1 MKSFLDISSEELEK
15 NFEFIVDL
23 CSSNQQP
30 FRVLHNGKYVML
42 LPVPEKNTVDP
53 NIVDQVEDLKKEWM
67 QQVEAK
73 NSSQP

>member
-1 MKSFLDISSEELEK
+1 M
-15 NFEFIVDL
+15 
-23 CSSNQQP
+23 
-30 FRVLHNGKYVML
+30 LHNGKYVML

-53 NIVDQVEDLKKEWM
+53 DIVDQVEELKQEWM

>member
-1 MKSFLDISSEELEK
+1 MKSFLEISSEELEK

-23 CSSNQQP
+23 CASNQQP

>member
-1 MKSFLDISSEELEK
+1 MKPFLEITSTELEK

-23 CSSNQQP
+23 CYTNQQP

-53 NIVDQVEDLKKEWM
+53 DIVDQVEELKQEWM